1 MSDRSA
7 LIPTAVAGGYGAAP
21 HAAPK
26 KGKAVGASVRV
37 LAAVAGV
44 AACGGLAAHASGAAP
59 DLLAS
64 LGASKHAALVGED
77 AAHAKTLASFAEM
90 TQKYGDMRAALASAH
105 AEGVQAMAHMTVRPK
120 ANTPNAR
127 PRLGAS
133 DYENCVAKGSRASA
147 KYEAAFG
154 NATDGEKEMQIKA
167 DLVFDVNRADLPA
180 ITAYNDSKALLM
192 SIGCE
197 VPPPAT
203 FQELQLCV
211 DEDTAA
217 FCDKSCSMPLPA
229 HCDPESGKSFG
240 TCAPA
245 VQDLCDEIMESRDK
259 CVELKQHVT
268 AKEAAYDAMEV
279 GHLTCRTSP
288 DAPFAKA
295 AYAQVKYEEAYTAWV
310 DATNDATEVCTIGHA
325 LWVHNL
331 GLFQSHYEQIR
342 ATTDDIIEMCDLS
355 KDPDSKLDM
364 TDVIEE
370 TASGFY
376 SNSATIEEKA
386 PEVEKEAVG
395 DPGGA
400 NPTED
405 KQIVVDDKSDAGV
418 KIVRDSKVGDGF
430 EADQIQEDHGHDGR
444 KLVWWQQ
451 LCDPTIAAMEDLL
464 TTLEIA
470 TPQLQCFAE
479 TCQHKQ
485 KAEKKA
491 FDALV
496 KAYDVFVVGYA
507 KYQDETKKYNAGV
520 VEKNTALAVVVA
532 AYETFH
538 PVKDQI
544 AVLYDKDVTKF
555 EAFDAGDR
563 SAMRGCGLSDC
574 QVNAICAEQISED
587 QAFEKLIDVESCS
600 AKPAPTKA
608 CKVEKKQTE

>member
-1 MSDRSA
+1 M
-7 LIPTAVAGGYGAAP
+7 
-21 HAAPK
+21 
-26 KGKAVGASVRV
+26 
-37 LAAVAGV
+37 
-44 AACGGLAAHASGAAP
+44 
-59 DLLAS
+59 
-64 LGASKHAALVGED
+64 
-77 AAHAKTLASFAEM
+77 
-90 TQKYGDMRAALASAH
+90 
-105 AEGVQAMAHMTVRPK
+105 
-120 ANTPNAR
+120 
-127 PRLGAS
+127 
-133 DYENCVAKGSRASA
+133 
-147 KYEAAFG
+147 
-154 NATDGEKEMQIKA
+154 
-167 DLVFDVNRADLPA
+167 
-180 ITAYNDSKALLM
+180 
-192 SIGCE
+192 
-197 VPPPAT
+197 
-203 FQELQLCV
+203 
-211 DEDTAA
+211 
-217 FCDKSCSMPLPA
+217 
-229 HCDPESGKSFG
+229 
-240 TCAPA
+240 
-245 VQDLCDEIMESRDK
+245 
-259 CVELKQHVT
+259 
-268 AKEAAYDAMEV
+268 
-279 GHLTCRTSP
+279 
-288 DAPFAKA
+288 
-295 AYAQVKYEEAYTAWV
+295 

-430 EADQIQEDHGHDGR
+430 EADQIQEEHGHGR

-496 KAYDVFVVGYA
+496 KAYDVFAVGYA